1 MDRKRS
7 RVRGLLSLGLESMC
21 LWLLLTSQVRPAGP
35 AESEK
40 AGGEG
45 KTMIVDDFTSKT
57 ASGFP
62 GSGWRFVADTVM
74 GGKSQGRVD
83 RTAQAGIPALRMTG
97 DVAAR
102 EGNGFVLVSLDLTTG
117 GRPFNASDYSGIR
130 LALKGNRESYAVHL
144 RTTACERPW
153 QFYQAAIETN
163 GSWQVVTIPFKAF
176 APRGLETPLDPARL
190 TEISLAGID
199 RSFHADLSVGR
210 VLFYK
215 GEPPQFKPL
224 SAQEEAVIVR
234 RATEAPFSGQYVKS
248 AGQGAYVCKRCGTV
262 LFRSSDKFD
271 SECGWPS
278 FDEARH
284 GTVLRLPD
292 ADGQR
297 IEIVCA
303 TCGAHL
309 GHLFEGEGFTRK
321 NTRYCVN
328 SISLDFARDDAA
340 QTSAPKVRSE
350 VPKVNSDVP
359 EVTSDV
365 PKAPVRETAL
375 FASGCFWGSEYVF
388 HEAPGVLE
396 TTVGYTGGRTEH
408 PTYEEV
414 CSGRTGHAEAIQVV
428 FDPGK
433 TSYEALVRI
442 FLETHDF
449 TQVDRQ
455 GPDVG
460 TQYRSEIFYVTKEQK
475 EMAEKVIQTV
485 RRAGRKVA
493 TKVTPAGAF
502 WPAEQ
507 YHQDYYG
514 KNGQKPYCHFYR
526 QVF

>member
-1 MDRKRS
+1 MS
-7 RVRGLLSLGLESMC
+7 
-21 LWLLLTSQVRPAGP
+21 LWLLLTSQARPAGP

-62 GSGWRFVADTVM
+62 GSGWRFIADTVM
-74 GGKSQGRVD
+74 GGKSRGRVD
-83 RTAQAGIPALRMTG
+83 RTTLAGIPALRMTG
-97 DVAAR
+97 DVAAQ
-102 EGNGFVLVSLDLTTG
+102 EGNGFVLVSLDLTRG
-117 GRPFNASDYSGIR
+117 GQPFNASDYSGIR

-144 RTTACERPW
+144 RTTACEQPW
-153 QFYQAAIETN
+153 QFYQAAVETN

-215 GEPPQFKPL
+215 GEPPRFKPL

-234 RATEAPFSGQYVKS
+234 RGTEAPFSGQYVKS
-248 AGQGAYVCKRCGTV
+248 AGKGAYACKRCGTV

-292 ADGQR
+292 ADGR
-297 IEIVCA
+297 RVEVVCA

-309 GHLFEGEGFTRK
+309 GHLFEGEGLTKK
-321 NTRYCVN
+321 NARYCVN

-340 QTSAPKVRSE
+340 QTGAPKVKSEVPKVKSEVPKVKSDVPKVRSE
-350 VPKVNSDVP
+350 VPKVKSEVPKVKSDL
-359 EVTSDV
+359 
-365 PKAPVRETAL
+365 PKAPARETAL
-375 FASGCFWGSEYVF
+375 FASGCFWGSEYIF

-414 CSGRTGHAEAIQVV
+414 CSGRTGHAEAVQVV

-433 TSYEALVRI
+433 TSYEALVRT
-442 FLETHDF
+442 FFETHDF

-460 TQYRSEIFYVTKEQK
+460 TQYRSEIHYLTKEQK
-475 EMAEKVIQTV
+475 ETAEKVIQTLLV
-485 RRAGRKVA
+485 DCGLWIVDFGPQAA
-493 TKVTPAGAF
+493 QPA
-502 WPAEQ
+502 
-507 YHQDYYG
+507 
-514 KNGQKPYCHFYR
+514 N
-526 QVF
+526 